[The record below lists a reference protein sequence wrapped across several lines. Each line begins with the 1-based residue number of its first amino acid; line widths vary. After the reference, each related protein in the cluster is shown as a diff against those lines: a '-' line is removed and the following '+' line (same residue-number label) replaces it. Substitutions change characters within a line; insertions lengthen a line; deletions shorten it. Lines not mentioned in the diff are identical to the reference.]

1 MKTYYSELV
10 VHDLSRRNQFL
21 PSKETIR
28 HGLEKGKQFAEVW
41 RGWQLFRTSTP
52 SEGDYAIGDFYI
64 ESDVA
69 NFTENKNVIL
79 DVVEFL
85 EEKGLDRRDFTYF
98 STNRSIWV
106 QVPAVLFGCYGHTK
120 LPMIY
125 KRMAKDV
132 QSYLLDKGYKQG
144 IDMSIYK
151 HRGLVHALGSY
162 LPKSKRWVQRFE
174 YTHLEE
180 ALCMDDLSGRNYD
193 TGLSYAEMT
202 PVLKAVEW
210 FSAHAA
216 EKKDAKKITLSK
228 DNAKRKHFIAKM
240 LEFGFP
246 EDNRNTHLYTLALA
260 LKDEGMDEDEVFT
273 FIQSKFEN
281 PYLEKKEAL
290 RTIESALNGSKH
302 FSGVYAQEMNDVLF
316 EDFTY
321 EKKNMTDLFVPRL
334 FIEQLQSLDAPYQTY
349 QMLLSLILKNQEDG
363 AYFIMPLKGEK
374 HKKRLIDQAMLLQEA
389 NIAQV
394 SVREASLVLSLKW
407 KERSVYRSHL
417 ILPKSRFDEMLQ
429 LGKLLPLFLELSRSA
444 IVRDSK
450 RENIHTNVKEA
461 TLIRKL
467 KMSKRTLKV
476 YLRKLQ
482 SLRFLLGQKLC
493 TYWTKSIWAKK
504 VVERFQ
510 RPSGGW
516 TALFG
521 AVKEAECLEMGDVV
535 VGMDEMDAVGIPYR
549 CSIFSANQ

>member
-1 MKTYYSELV
+1 MKTFYSELV
-10 VHDLSRRNQFL
+10 VHDLARRNQFF
-21 PSKETIR
+21 PSKETIQQ
-28 HGLEKGKQFAEVW
+28 GFEKGKQFAEVW

-69 NFTENKNVIL
+69 NFTENKHVIL
-79 DVVEFL
+79 DVVDFL
-85 EEKGLDRRDFTYF
+85 QEKGLDRRDFTYF
-98 STNRSIWV
+98 STNRSIWI

-125 KRMAKDV
+125 KRMAKDI
-132 QSYLLDKGYKQG
+132 QARLMEKGYSQG

-174 YTHLEE
+174 YSHLEE
-180 ALCMDDLSGRNYD
+180 ALCMDDLAGRNYD
-193 TGLSYAEMT
+193 TGLSYANMT
-202 PVLKAVEW
+202 PSLNAVAW
-210 FSAHAA
+210 FSSHAA
-216 EKKDAKKITLSK
+216 EKKDAKNITLSK
-228 DNAKRKHFIAKM
+228 DNAKRKHFISKM
-240 LEFGFP
+240 LEYGFP

-260 LKDEGMDEDEVFT
+260 LKDEGLEEGDVLS

-290 RTIESALNGSKH
+290 RTIESALKGTKH

-321 EKKNMTDLFVPRL
+321 EKKHSTDLFVPRL
-334 FIEQLQSLDAPYQTY
+334 FIEQLQSLHAPYQTY
-349 QMLLSLILKNQEDG
+349 QMLLSLLLKNQEDG
-363 AYFIMPLKGEK
+363 AYFVMPLTGEK
-374 HKKRLIDQAMLLQEA
+374 HKKRLIDQALLLQEA

-417 ILPKSRFDEMLQ
+417 ILPKHRFEELMQ
-429 LGKLLPLFLELSRSA
+429 LGKVLPLFLELSRSA
-444 IVRDSK
+444 IIRDAK
-450 RENIHTNVKEA
+450 RENIHTNIKES
-461 TLIRKL
+461 TLIQKL

-504 VVERFQ
+504 MVERYQKPKGGLKALFASWTETEDLDSEMMTVVE
-510 RPSGGW
+510 
-516 TALFG
+516 
-521 AVKEAECLEMGDVV
+521 EEM
-535 VGMDEMDAVGIPYR
+535 EAVGIPYR
-549 CSIFSANQ
+549 CSVLSANQ